1 MNVSAIRTRAAVV
14 SIAHCRRARQTC
26 IALLGL
32 ATTLQGGGCAMPQ
45 RTYQPAQDP
54 ATLDDVSFLHYLAT
68 VPVVTVAEGMR
79 AVLLLAGDG
88 ARGSTFEQKYEEL
101 RGRGAVKEAWRLEP
115 GQILDKGTLAHMLQ
129 VICDMPRS
137 LDDVLASKTGVGDR
151 RYALKT
157 CIHEGV
163 MPYGV
168 AHERVTG
175 GELLSALT
183 NAEGYLGSP

>member
-1 MNVSAIRTRAAVV
+1 MNVSAIRTGAALT
-14 SIAHCRRARQTC
+14 STAHCRRVRQ
-26 IALLGL
+26 IVVAVLGL
-32 ATTLQGGGCAMPQ
+32 VTMLQGGSCAMPQ

-68 VPVVTVAEGMR
+68 VPVVTVDEGMR

-88 ARGSTFEQKYEEL
+88 ARWSTFDQRYEEL

-115 GQILDKGTLAHMLQ
+115 GRILDKGALAHMLQ
-129 VICDMPRS
+129 VICDLPRS

-183 NAEGYLGSP
+183 NAEGYLASP